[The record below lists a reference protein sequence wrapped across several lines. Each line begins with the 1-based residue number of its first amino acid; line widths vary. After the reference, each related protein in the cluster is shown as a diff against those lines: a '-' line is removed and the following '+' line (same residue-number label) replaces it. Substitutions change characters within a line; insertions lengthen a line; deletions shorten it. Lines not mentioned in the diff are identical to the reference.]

1 MTGTFEG
8 VGTLQF
14 TPDNKMAYAVSG
26 IINVNNLETTALEF
40 TTNSEYLISKLQV
53 LNGTDSNEDFL
64 YRVFFN
70 NIIIAQWRCLQLTT
84 IDINMP
90 NYYNLIIPPF
100 TTVKV
105 TGQNNT
111 SSTIR
116 VHSATLVAKVGGAI
130 EQQNLEAITDN
141 SNWASK

>member
-70 NIIIAQWRCLQLTT
+70 NIVIAQWRCLQLTT

-116 VHSATLVAKVGGAI
+116 VHSATLVAKVNGAI

-141 SNWASK
+141 NKWASK